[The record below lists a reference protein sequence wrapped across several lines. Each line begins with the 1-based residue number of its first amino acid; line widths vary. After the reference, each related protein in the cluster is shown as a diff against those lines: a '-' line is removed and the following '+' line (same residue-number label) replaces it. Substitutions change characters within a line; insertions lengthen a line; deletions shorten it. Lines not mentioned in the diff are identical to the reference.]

1 MRHPTTGLNEDDL
14 SRLTGSSS
22 SSNSSSSN
30 AGSSS
35 SSSSSS
41 SGTGAGTGIAIDVA
55 TVATD
60 SCDVVQHSN
69 TEATATP
76 RFNSTYL
83 PEIINP
89 LEWQKS
95 RKRKERLDSC
105 SASSQD
111 RKLQRSNSEEL
122 LTEPDPTIN
131 TNSASTT
138 TTIGTPTAATTP
150 NQAQLTQRSSTNC
163 DVIRRVS
170 SEDFKRTASFASY
183 CQEFER
189 DASAELATDNSE
201 QQENNAS
208 LANVP
213 LNSNAEVLKDRARY
227 ETSPARSQPHSP
239 VRNGKQQQQQ
249 QLLQQQL
256 QRDASDDSECEHER
270 RRSSERFCKSRQ
282 PPVRKSGVSKKPST
296 AGKYLP
302 SRRDEQSAYKY
313 DLSALKYERRGFI
326 SSKKQQQ
333 QQQQSTTSTVADH
346 NDNNLIDFH
355 QQQQQQQQFQSKRS
369 TSISPTP
376 TTSSSCSSAGSDDTT
391 PNPAP
396 VKAKPPQRQQQSLNL
411 TSAQESLPW
420 VRGDEPAP
428 VLSRRYAH
436 SRHHAGGNI
445 DAAAKLAKVMPYP
458 QQLPKQASS
467 VQLLSEDMDC
477 LEPMDAVRAFSSLE
491 NMRTRDVM
499 QQVVP
504 AMMAFQ
510 TPEERVKAINR
521 RVTALKKKLVQLEDS
536 LEQRLGYRPSQA
548 ERLNDKY
555 MKNALAEL
563 SKLRKERHELKTDP
577 ISALGLKVGASGCG
591 AGYAASGQEAAKKLE
606 RMKHTLSEIEQNLS
620 EKRTQN
626 HRPQQLE
633 ELTSDQLVQEKS
645 AVQHGLLY
653 FESLYGHPIT
663 KEERDAA
670 RPLYDRYRQLKRLV
684 SRHIMFGGGAGVHE
698 LPTILEHE
706 AMVFEATSTPLQ
718 YSSNNSTETT
728 NSPSDSMAPN
738 TLTQNAS
745 SDESTT
751 TTTTTTATAT
761 ESAQAEN
768 IAALSVDQL
777 WEQLE
782 RVRDEKML
790 LKATI
795 KEYESI
801 FEEQNGRKMLKPD
814 RKSLETET
822 YAQYKEKK
830 AKVRLLQALIKK
842 HIGH

>member
-22 SSNSSSSN
+22 SSSSSASCGS
-30 AGSSS
+30 AACSSS
-35 SSSSSS
+35 SSSSAA
-41 SGTGAGTGIAIDVA
+41 SGVA
-55 TVATD
+55 AKQKQQQQQQQQPD
-60 SCDVVQHSN
+60 ICDVVQLSN
-69 TEATATP
+69 MEATTP

-122 LTEPDPTIN
+122 LTEPEPT
-131 TNSASTT
+131 TAATTTTT
-138 TTIGTPTAATTP
+138 TTIATGAATTAP
-150 NQAQLTQRSSTNC
+150 NSQLRSAHC
-163 DVIRRVS
+163 EVIRRVS
-170 SEDFKRTASFASY
+170 SEDFKRTASYASY

-189 DASAELATDNSE
+189 DASADLPAENSE
-201 QQENNAS
+201 QQENNAA
-208 LANVP
+208 LANVTP
-213 LNSNAEVLKDRARY
+213 VNGNAEALKDRARY
-227 ETSPARSQPHSP
+227 ETSPARSQQQQLQL
-239 VRNGKQQQQQ
+239 QQQQQ
-249 QLLQQQL
+249 QQQQQ
-256 QRDASDDSECEHER
+256 QREASDDSECEHER

-333 QQQQSTTSTVADH
+333 QQQQQQQSTAATVADH

-355 QQQQQQQQFQSKRS
+355 QQQQQQLQAKHSA
-369 TSISPTP
+369 SISPTP
-376 TTSSSCSSAGSDDTT
+376 TTSSSCSSAGGSDDST

-396 VKAKPPQRQQQSLNL
+396 IKAKPPQRQQQTLNL

-420 VRGDEPAP
+420 ERGDEPAP

-436 SRHHAGGNI
+436 SRHHAGNI
-445 DAAAKLAKVMPYP
+445 DADAKLAKVMPYP
-458 QQLPKQASS
+458 QQQPKQAAS
-467 VQLLSEDMDC
+467 VQLLGEDMDC

-577 ISALGLKVGASGCG
+577 IAALGLKVGASGCG
-591 AGYAASGQEAAKKLE
+591 VGVGSGIAASGQEAAKKLE
-606 RMKHTLSEIEQNLS
+606 RMKNTLSEIEQNLS

-626 HRPQQLE
+626 HRPQQLD

-684 SRHIMFGGGAGVHE
+684 SRHIMFGGCAGVHE

-738 TLTQNAS
+738 AQTQNAS

-761 ESAQAEN
+761 ANATETQAEN

-782 RVRDEKML
+782 RVREEKML

-795 KEYESI
+795 REYESI

>member
-1 MRHPTTGLNEDDL
+1 MTPRLITYILCGMRHPTTGLNEDDL

-22 SSNSSSSN
+22 STASCGS
-30 AGSSS
+30 AASSS

-41 SGTGAGTGIAIDVA
+41 SSNPAERHEVVCSPEKPTPTGTDKSQLNSG
-55 TVATD
+55 
-60 SCDVVQHSN
+60 
-69 TEATATP
+69 
-76 RFNSTYL
+76 FNSTYL
-83 PEIINP
+83 PEIIHP
-89 LEWQKS
+89 APEWQKSS
-95 RKRKERLDSC
+95 RKRKERLDST
-105 SASSQD
+105 SAFGQD

-122 LTEPDPTIN
+122 LTEPPAIV
-131 TNSASTT
+131 
-138 TTIGTPTAATTP
+138 
-150 NQAQLTQRSSTNC
+150 SSTAQAAAELLEAQC
-163 DVIRRVS
+163 EVIRRVS
-170 SEDFKRTASFASY
+170 SEDFKRTASYANY
-183 CQEFER
+183 RQEFER
-189 DASAELATDNSE
+189 EQEECSELG
-201 QQENNAS
+201 ENNAS
-208 LANVP
+208 LANLP
-213 LNSNAEVLKDRARY
+213 TGEAAKERPRL
-227 ETSPARSQPHSP
+227 ETSPARQPA
-239 VRNGKQQQQQ
+239 KE
-249 QLLQQQL
+249 
-256 QRDASDDSECEHER
+256 ASDDSECEHER

-282 PPVRKSGVSKKPST
+282 PPVRKSGVAKKGGGGS
-296 AGKYLP
+296 GSKYLP

-326 SSKKQQQ
+326 SSRKQQQ
-333 QQQQSTTSTVADH
+333 NQTQAMQSAADH

-355 QQQQQQQQFQSKRS
+355 QQQKELQSKRS
-369 TSISPTP
+369 ASISPTP
-376 TTSSSCSSAGSDDTT
+376 TTSSSAGSDDST
-391 PNPAP
+391 PTSNAPAP
-396 VKAKPPQRQQQSLNL
+396 IKAKPQRQQQSLDL

-420 VRGDEPAP
+420 ERGDEPAP
-428 VLSRRYAH
+428 ILSRRYAH
-436 SRHHAGGNI
+436 SRPHIGGNL

-458 QQLPKQASS
+458 QQLPKQAST
-467 VQLLSEDMDC
+467 VQLHSDITDVDCC

-499 QQVVP
+499 QQVLP
-504 AMMAFQ
+504 AMMGAFQ
-510 TPEERVKAINR
+510 TPEDRVKAINR
-521 RVTALKKKLVQLEDS
+521 RVTVLKKKLVQLEES

-577 ISALGLKVGASGCG
+577 IAALGLKVGSGGG
-591 AGYAASGQEAAKKLE
+591 AGIGGQEVAKKLE
-606 RMKHTLSEIEQNLS
+606 RMKATLAEIEQNLN
-620 EKRTQN
+620 EKRVN
-626 HRPQQLE
+626 GHRSEQLE
-633 ELTSDQLVQEKS
+633 DLNADQLVQEKS

-684 SRHIMFGGGAGVHE
+684 SRTVMFGAGTGIPE

-728 NSPSDSMAPN
+728 NSPSDSNAPN

-751 TTTTTTATAT
+751 TTTLTGPATGNSAT
-761 ESAQAEN
+761 SQENQAASEN

-777 WEQLE
+777 WEQLD
-782 RVRDEKML
+782 RARDEKSL
-790 LKATI
+790 LKSTI
-795 KEYESI
+795 REYESL
-801 FEEQNGRKMLKPD
+801 FEEQNGRKMLKQD
-814 RKSLETET
+814 RRSLETET

>member
-1 MRHPTTGLNEDDL
+1 MTPRLITYFLCGMRHTTTGLNEDDL

-22 SSNSSSSN
+22 STASCGS
-30 AGSSS
+30 AASSS

-41 SGTGAGTGIAIDVA
+41 S
-55 TVATD
+55 
-60 SCDVVQHSN
+60 SN
-69 TEATATP
+69 PAP
-76 RFNSTYL
+76 RNEVGRSPEKPSAADKNHLNNGFQSTYL
-83 PEIINP
+83 PEIIHP
-89 LEWQKS
+89 ALEWQKSS
-95 RKRKERLDSC
+95 RKRKERLDSS
-105 SASSQD
+105 SAFGQD

-122 LTEPDPTIN
+122 LTEPAAVGLMTMSPQ
-131 TNSASTT
+131 
-138 TTIGTPTAATTP
+138 TAASLLE
-150 NQAQLTQRSSTNC
+150 AQC
-163 DVIRRVS
+163 EVIRRVS
-170 SEDFKRTASFASY
+170 SEDFKRTASYANY
-183 CQEFER
+183 RQEFER
-189 DASAELATDNSE
+189 EQEQASELG
-201 QQENNAS
+201 ENNAA
-208 LANVP
+208 LANLP
-213 LNSNAEVLKDRARY
+213 SSGEAAKERPRLEP
-227 ETSPARSQPHSP
+227 SPTRQPP
-239 VRNGKQQQQQ
+239 KE
-249 QLLQQQL
+249 
-256 QRDASDDSECEHER
+256 ASDDSECEHER

-282 PPVRKSGVSKKPST
+282 PPVRKSGVAKKGSG
-296 AGKYLP
+296 ASGSKYLP

-326 SSKKQQQ
+326 SSRKQQNQ
-333 QQQQSTTSTVADH
+333 QPQLQQQSASDH

-355 QQQQQQQQFQSKRS
+355 QQQQQLQQQQKELQSKRS
-369 TSISPTP
+369 ASISPTP
-376 TTSSSCSSAGSDDTT
+376 TTSSSAGSDDST
-391 PNPAP
+391 PTSNVPAP
-396 VKAKPPQRQQQSLNL
+396 IKAKPQRQQQSLDL

-420 VRGDEPAP
+420 ERGDEPAP
-428 VLSRRYAH
+428 ILSRRYAH
-436 SRHHAGGNI
+436 SRPHIGGNL
-445 DAAAKLAKVMPYP
+445 DAAAKLAKAMPYP
-458 QQLPKQASS
+458 QQLPKQAPT
-467 VQLLSEDMDC
+467 VQLHSDIVDMDCC

-499 QQVVP
+499 QQVLP
-504 AMMAFQ
+504 AMVAFQ
-510 TPEERVKAINR
+510 SPDERLKAINR
-521 RVTALKKKLVQLEDS
+521 RVTVLKKKLVQLEES

-577 ISALGLKVGASGCG
+577 IAALGLKLGSGSG
-591 AGYAASGQEAAKKLE
+591 GGVAGQEVAKKLE
-606 RMKHTLSEIEQNLS
+606 RMKATLAEIEQNLN
-620 EKRTQN
+620 EKRVN
-626 HRPQQLE
+626 GNRSEQLE
-633 ELTSDQLVQEKS
+633 ELTGDQLVQEKS

-684 SRHIMFGGGAGVHE
+684 SRTVMFGAGTGVPE

-738 TLTQNAS
+738 TITQNAS

-751 TTTTTTATAT
+751 TTTTLTGPVPATPMEAAA
-761 ESAQAEN
+761 SEN
-768 IAALSVDQL
+768 ISALSLDQL

-782 RVRDEKML
+782 RVREEKSV

-795 KEYESI
+795 REYESM
-801 FEEQNGRKMLKPD
+801 FEEQNGRKMLKQD
-814 RKSLETET
+814 RRSLETET

>member
-22 SSNSSSSN
+22 STASCGS
-30 AGSSS
+30 AASSS

-41 SGTGAGTGIAIDVA
+41 SNATNPAPRNEGLGSPEKPTAAVGAGDKSHLNSGFT
-55 TVATD
+55 
-60 SCDVVQHSN
+60 
-69 TEATATP
+69 
-76 RFNSTYL
+76 STYL
-83 PEIINP
+83 PEIIHP
-89 LEWQKS
+89 ALEWQKSS
-95 RKRKERLDSC
+95 RKRKERLDSS
-105 SASSQD
+105 SAFGQD

-122 LTEPDPTIN
+122 LTEPTAQVPP
-131 TNSASTT
+131 STAQ
-138 TTIGTPTAATTP
+138 TAASLLE
-150 NQAQLTQRSSTNC
+150 AQC
-163 DVIRRVS
+163 EVIRRVS
-170 SEDFKRTASFASY
+170 SEDFKRTASYANY
-183 CQEFER
+183 RQEFER
-189 DASAELATDNSE
+189 EQEQASELG
-201 QQENNAS
+201 ENNAS
-208 LANVP
+208 LANLP
-213 LNSNAEVLKDRARY
+213 AGEASKEHPRL
-227 ETSPARSQPHSP
+227 ETSPARQPQ
-239 VRNGKQQQQQ
+239 KE
-249 QLLQQQL
+249 
-256 QRDASDDSECEHER
+256 ASDDSECEHER

-282 PPVRKSGVSKKPST
+282 PPVRKSGVAKKGSGGT
-296 AGKYLP
+296 ASKYLP

-326 SSKKQQQ
+326 SSRKQQQ
-333 QQQQSTTSTVADH
+333 QQLQSGADH

-355 QQQQQQQQFQSKRS
+355 QQQQQQQQQQLQQKDLQSKRS
-369 TSISPTP
+369 ASISPTP
-376 TTSSSCSSAGSDDTT
+376 TTSSSAGSDDST
-391 PNPAP
+391 PTSNAPAP
-396 VKAKPPQRQQQSLNL
+396 IKAKPQRQQQSLDL

-420 VRGDEPAP
+420 ERGDEPAP
-428 VLSRRYAH
+428 ILSRRYAH
-436 SRHHAGGNI
+436 SRPHVGGNL

-458 QQLPKQASS
+458 QQLPKQAAS
-467 VQLLSEDMDC
+467 VQLHADIVDMDCC

-499 QQVVP
+499 QQVLP
-504 AMMAFQ
+504 AMMVAFQ
-510 TPEERVKAINR
+510 TPDERLKAINR
-521 RVTALKKKLVQLEDS
+521 RVTALKKKLVQQEAS

-555 MKNALAEL
+555 LKNALAEL

-577 ISALGLKVGASGCG
+577 IAALGLKVGSGSG
-591 AGYAASGQEAAKKLE
+591 GGGGVAGGQEVAKKLE
-606 RMKHTLSEIEQNLS
+606 RMKASLAEIEQNLN
-620 EKRTQN
+620 EKRVN
-626 HRPQQLE
+626 GRRSEQLE

-684 SRHIMFGGGAGVHE
+684 SRTVMFGAGTGVPE

-738 TLTQNAS
+738 TITQNAS
-745 SDESTT
+745 SDESSTT
-751 TTTTTTATAT
+751 TTTLTG
-761 ESAQAEN
+761 SASAVAASPEN
-768 IAALSVDQL
+768 ISALSLDQL

-782 RVRDEKML
+782 RVRDEKSL

-795 KEYESI
+795 REYESL
-801 FEEQNGRKMLKPD
+801 FEEQNGRKMLKQD
-814 RKSLETET
+814 RRSLETET

>member
-22 SSNSSSSN
+22 STASCGS
-30 AGSSS
+30 AASSS

-41 SGTGAGTGIAIDVA
+41 SSNPAARHEVVRSPEKPTPAGADKSHLNSGF
-55 TVATD
+55 
-60 SCDVVQHSN
+60 H
-69 TEATATP
+69 
-76 RFNSTYL
+76 STYL
-83 PEIINP
+83 PEIIHP
-89 LEWQKS
+89 ALEWQKSS
-95 RKRKERLDSC
+95 RKRKERLDSS
-105 SASSQD
+105 SAFGQD

-122 LTEPDPTIN
+122 LTEPAALVSPT
-131 TNSASTT
+131 TQ
-138 TTIGTPTAATTP
+138 AAA
-150 NQAQLTQRSSTNC
+150 NLLEAQC
-163 DVIRRVS
+163 EVIRRVS
-170 SEDFKRTASFASY
+170 SEDFKRTASYANY
-183 CQEFER
+183 RQEFER
-189 DASAELATDNSE
+189 EQEESSELG
-201 QQENNAS
+201 ENNAS
-208 LANVP
+208 LANLP
-213 LNSNAEVLKDRARY
+213 AGEAAKERPRL
-227 ETSPARSQPHSP
+227 ETSPARQPP
-239 VRNGKQQQQQ
+239 KE
-249 QLLQQQL
+249 
-256 QRDASDDSECEHER
+256 ASDDSECEHER

-282 PPVRKSGVSKKPST
+282 PPVRKSGVAKKGGGGS
-296 AGKYLP
+296 GSKYLP

-326 SSKKQQQ
+326 SSRKQQQ
-333 QQQQSTTSTVADH
+333 SQQQSVQSASDH

-355 QQQQQQQQFQSKRS
+355 QQQKELQTKRS
-369 TSISPTP
+369 ASISPTP
-376 TTSSSCSSAGSDDTT
+376 TTSSSAGSDDST
-391 PNPAP
+391 PTSNAPAP
-396 VKAKPPQRQQQSLNL
+396 VKAKPQRQQQSLDL

-420 VRGDEPAP
+420 ERGDEPAP
-428 VLSRRYAH
+428 ILSRRYAH
-436 SRHHAGGNI
+436 SRPHVGGNL
-445 DAAAKLAKVMPYP
+445 DAAAQLAKVMPYP
-458 QQLPKQASS
+458 QQLPKQAAT
-467 VQLLSEDMDC
+467 VQLHSDISDMDCC

-499 QQVVP
+499 QQVLP
-504 AMMAFQ
+504 AMMVAFQ
-510 TPEERVKAINR
+510 SPEERLKAINR
-521 RVTALKKKLVQLEDS
+521 RVTVLKKKLVQLEES

-577 ISALGLKVGASGCG
+577 IAALGLKVGSGG
-591 AGYAASGQEAAKKLE
+591 GGGGVIGGQEVAKKLE
-606 RMKHTLSEIEQNLS
+606 RMKATLAEIELNLN
-620 EKRTQN
+620 EKRVN
-626 HRPQQLE
+626 GHRSEQLE
-633 ELTSDQLVQEKS
+633 DLSADQLVQEKS

-684 SRHIMFGGGAGVHE
+684 SRTVMFGAGTGVPE

-728 NSPSDSMAPN
+728 NSPSDSNAPN

-751 TTTTTTATAT
+751 TTTLTGPAAGAVASGQ
-761 ESAQAEN
+761 ENQAASEN
-768 IAALSVDQL
+768 ISALSLDQL
-777 WEQLE
+777 WEQLD
-782 RVRDEKML
+782 RARDEKSL

-795 KEYESI
+795 REYESL
-801 FEEQNGRKMLKPD
+801 FEEQNGRKMLKQD
-814 RKSLETET
+814 RRSLETET

-842 HIGH
+842 HIGQ

>member
-1 MRHPTTGLNEDDL
+1 MTPKIITYFLCGMRHPTTGLNEDDL

-22 SSNSSSSN
+22 SSTASCGS
-30 AGSSS
+30 AASSS
-35 SSSSSS
+35 SSSS
-41 SGTGAGTGIAIDVA
+41 AAA
-55 TVATD
+55 TQRQQD
-60 SCDVVQHSN
+60 PCDVVQLSSHQTDQQTS
-69 TEATATP
+69 P

-105 SASSQD
+105 SATSQD

-122 LTEPDPTIN
+122 LTEPEAPLNPANPTQ
-131 TNSASTT
+131 THCRQTH
-138 TTIGTPTAATTP
+138 
-150 NQAQLTQRSSTNC
+150 C
-163 DVIRRVS
+163 EVIRRVS
-170 SEDFKRTASFASY
+170 SEDFKRTASYASY
-183 CQEFER
+183 CQEIER
-189 DASAELATDNSE
+189 DSGVDLPPDSSE
-201 QQENNAS
+201 QQENNAA
-208 LANVP
+208 LANLPQSV
-213 LNSNAEVLKDRARY
+213 NIEATKDRARLD
-227 ETSPARSQPHSP
+227 TSPARSQQHSP
-239 VRNGKQQQQQ
+239 VRNGRQQQM
-249 QLLQQQL
+249 
-256 QRDASDDSECEHER
+256 QREASDDSECEHER

-282 PPVRKSGVSKKPST
+282 PPVRKSGVSKKPS
-296 AGKYLP
+296 AGGKYLP

-333 QQQQSTTSTVADH
+333 QQQQQTTVATLADH

-355 QQQQQQQQFQSKRS
+355 QQQQQQQLQQQQQQTKRS
-369 TSISPTP
+369 ASISPTP
-376 TTSSSCSSAGSDDTT
+376 TTSSSCSSAGSDDST
-391 PNPAP
+391 PNATSAP
-396 VKAKPPQRQQQSLNL
+396 IKAKPPQRQQQTLNL

-428 VLSRRYAH
+428 MLSRRYAH

-458 QQLPKQASS
+458 QQQPKQAAS

-577 ISALGLKVGASGCG
+577 IAALGLKVGANVGGQGSGI
-591 AGYAASGQEAAKKLE
+591 AASHQDAAKKLE
-606 RMKHTLSEIEQNLS
+606 RMKNTLCEIEQNLS
-620 EKRTQN
+620 EKRTQCR
-626 HRPQQLE
+626 RPQQLE
-633 ELTSDQLVQEKS
+633 ELTSDQLVQEKT

-670 RPLYDRYRQLKRLV
+670 RSLYDRYRQLKRLV
-684 SRHIMFGGGAGVHE
+684 SRSIMFGGGSGVPE

-738 TLTQNAS
+738 STLNTQNAS

-751 TTTTTTATAT
+751 TTTTTTTAT
-761 ESAQAEN
+761 EHTQAEN
-768 IAALSVDQL
+768 IAALSLDQL

-782 RVRDEKML
+782 RVRDEKTL

-795 KEYESI
+795 REYESI

>member
-14 SRLTGSSS
+14 SRLTGSSTS
-22 SSNSSSSN
+22 STT
-30 AGSSS
+30 SSS
-35 SSSSSS
+35 SSK
-41 SGTGAGTGIAIDVA
+41 A
-55 TVATD
+55 
-60 SCDVVQHSN
+60 
-69 TEATATP
+69 EATEQLQQQQQSPALTDAVP
-76 RFNSTYL
+76 ETTTTRFNSTYL

-95 RKRKERLDSC
+95 RKRKERLDSN

-122 LTEPDPTIN
+122 LSEEP
-131 TNSASTT
+131 ASQL
-138 TTIGTPTAATTP
+138 AATP
-150 NQAQLTQRSSTNC
+150 ANCSSC

-170 SEDFKRTASFASY
+170 SEDFKRTASYASY

-189 DASAELATDNSE
+189 ELQHAESSSAGE
-201 QQENNAS
+201 QENNAA
-208 LANVP
+208 LANLP
-213 LNSNAEVLKDRARY
+213 TEQQSSSEERTRL
-227 ETSPARSQPHSP
+227 ETSPARSQH
-239 VRNGKQQQQQ
+239 QQQQQ
-249 QLLQQQL
+249 
-256 QRDASDDSECEHER
+256 REASDDSDCEHER

-282 PPVRKSGVSKKPST
+282 PPLRKSGVAKKANAS
-296 AGKYLP
+296 AGGGGGVGSKYLP
-302 SRRDEQSAYKY
+302 NRRDEQSSYKY

-333 QQQQSTTSTVADH
+333 QQQQQSATTATFADH

-355 QQQQQQQQFQSKRS
+355 QQQEQQQQQQEEQQAKQCA
-369 TSISPTP
+369 SISPTP
-376 TTSSSCSSAGSDDTT
+376 TSSSSCSSAGSSDDTT
-391 PNPAP
+391 PNP
-396 VKAKPPQRQQQSLNL
+396 VKVKPPPQRQQQSLNL

-420 VRGDEPAP
+420 VRDDEPAP
-428 VLSRRYAH
+428 VLSRRFAH
-436 SRHHAGGNI
+436 SRHPAGGYI
-445 DAAAKLAKVMPYP
+445 DAAAKLAKAMPYP
-458 QQLPKQASS
+458 QQQPKQSA
-467 VQLLSEDMDC
+467 VLSEQMDC

-504 AMMAFQ
+504 AMMAYQ
-510 TPEERVKAINR
+510 TPDERLKAINR
-521 RVTALKKKLVQLEDS
+521 RVTALKKKLVQLEYA

-577 ISALGLKVGASGCG
+577 IAALGLKLGTGSGVGIASGG
-591 AGYAASGQEAAKKLE
+591 LEATKKLE
-606 RMKHTLSEIEQNLS
+606 RMKNTLAEIAQNLS
-620 EKRTQN
+620 EKRVQCK
-626 HRPQQLE
+626 RSQLLE

-645 AVQHGLLY
+645 AVQHALLY

-670 RPLYDRYRQLKRLV
+670 RSLYDRYRQLKRLV
-684 SRHIMFGGGAGVHE
+684 ARSIMFGGGSGVPE

-706 AMVFEATSTPLQ
+706 AMVFESTSTPLQ

-738 TLTQNAS
+738 ALTHTAS

-751 TTTTTTATAT
+751 TTTTTTT
-761 ESAQAEN
+761 EQQQPQLEN
-768 IAALSVDQL
+768 IAALSLDQL

-782 RVRDEKML
+782 RVRDEKTL

-795 KEYESI
+795 REYEAI

>member
-22 SSNSSSSN
+22 SSTSSSSS
-30 AGSSS
+30 ASCGSAACSSS
-35 SSSSSS
+35 SSSSAAS
-41 SGTGAGTGIAIDVA
+41 AVA
-55 TVATD
+55 AKQKQQQQQPD
-60 SCDVVQHSN
+60 ICDVVQLSN
-69 TEATATP
+69 MEATTP

-122 LTEPDPTIN
+122 LTEPEPT
-131 TNSASTT
+131 
-138 TTIGTPTAATTP
+138 TAATTAATTATTTTT
-150 NQAQLTQRSSTNC
+150 AQLTQRSTNC
-163 DVIRRVS
+163 EVIRRVS
-170 SEDFKRTASFASY
+170 SEDFKRTASYASY

-189 DASAELATDNSE
+189 DASAELPPDNSE
-201 QQENNAS
+201 QQENNAA
-208 LANVP
+208 LANVTP
-213 LNSNAEVLKDRARY
+213 VNGNAEPLKDRARN
-227 ETSPARSQPHSP
+227 ETSPARSQQLQQL
-239 VRNGKQQQQQ
+239 QQQQQ
-249 QLLQQQL
+249 
-256 QRDASDDSECEHER
+256 REASDDSECEHER

-333 QQQQSTTSTVADH
+333 QQQQSTAATVADH

-355 QQQQQQQQFQSKRS
+355 QQQQQQLQAKRS
-369 TSISPTP
+369 ASISPTP
-376 TTSSSCSSAGSDDTT
+376 TTSSSCSSAGGSDDSTQ
-391 PNPAP
+391 NPAP
-396 VKAKPPQRQQQSLNL
+396 IKAKPPQRQQQTLNL

-420 VRGDEPAP
+420 ERGDEPAP

-436 SRHHAGGNI
+436 SRHHAGNI
-445 DAAAKLAKVMPYP
+445 DADAKLAKVMPYP
-458 QQLPKQASS
+458 QQQPKQAAS
-467 VQLLSEDMDC
+467 VQLLGEDMDC

-577 ISALGLKVGASGCG
+577 IAALGLKVGAGGCG
-591 AGYAASGQEAAKKLE
+591 VGSGIAASGQEAAKKLE
-606 RMKHTLSEIEQNLS
+606 RMKNTLSEIEQNLS

-626 HRPQQLE
+626 HRPQQLD

-645 AVQHGLLY
+645 AVQHGLLF

-684 SRHIMFGGGAGVHE
+684 SRHIMFGGCAGVHE

-706 AMVFEATSTPLQ
+706 AMVFEATSTPVQ

-738 TLTQNAS
+738 AQTQNAS

-751 TTTTTTATAT
+751 TTTTTTATTVNAT
-761 ESAQAEN
+761 ETQAEN

-782 RVRDEKML
+782 RVREEKML

-795 KEYESI
+795 REYESI

>member
-22 SSNSSSSN
+22 S
-30 AGSSS
+30 ASSS

-41 SGTGAGTGIAIDVA
+41 SSTASSSSSHGGVVVALPAQQQQQQQQQDVQQ
-55 TVATD
+55 
-60 SCDVVQHSN
+60 VVQQLA
-69 TEATATP
+69 TEQTTP

-122 LTEPDPTIN
+122 LTEPQP
-131 TNSASTT
+131 
-138 TTIGTPTAATTP
+138 GTTP
-150 NQAQLTQRSSTNC
+150 ANPSAQTNAANLHSHC
-163 DVIRRVS
+163 EVMRRVS
-170 SEDFKRTASFASY
+170 SEDFKRTASYASY

-189 DASAELATDNSE
+189 DSGVDLPPEPDHNE
-201 QQENNAS
+201 QNNENNENNAA
-208 LANVP
+208 LANGEA
-213 LNSNAEVLKDRARY
+213 SKERARY
-227 ETSPARSQPHSP
+227 ETSPARSQ
-239 VRNGKQQQQQ
+239 QQQQQ
-249 QLLQQQL
+249 
-256 QRDASDDSECEHER
+256 REASDDSECEHER

-282 PPVRKSGVSKKPST
+282 PPVRKSGVSKKPSGG
-296 AGKYLP
+296 AGGKYLP

-333 QQQQSTTSTVADH
+333 QQQQQTTAATVADH

-355 QQQQQQQQFQSKRS
+355 QQQQQQQTKRS
-369 TSISPTP
+369 ASISPTP
-376 TTSSSCSSAGSDDTT
+376 TTSSSCSSAGSDELT
-391 PNPAP
+391 PNAAPAP
-396 VKAKPPQRQQQSLNL
+396 IKAKPPQRLQQQQSLNL

-428 VLSRRYAH
+428 MLSRRYAH

-458 QQLPKQASS
+458 QQQPKQAAS
-467 VQLLSEDMDC
+467 VQQLLSEDMDC

-510 TPEERVKAINR
+510 TPEDRVKAINR

-577 ISALGLKVGASGCG
+577 IAALGLKVGA
-591 AGYAASGQEAAKKLE
+591 AGPVYGQDSAKKLE
-606 RMKHTLSEIEQNLS
+606 RMKNTLSEIEQNLS

-626 HRPQQLE
+626 HRSQHLE

-684 SRHIMFGGGAGVHE
+684 SRSVMFAGGSGVPE

-728 NSPSDSMAPN
+728 NSPSDSQAPN

-751 TTTTTTATAT
+751 TTTTTTTNTAT
-761 ESAQAEN
+761 DQSQQAEN
-768 IAALSVDQL
+768 IAALSLDQL

-782 RVRDEKML
+782 RVRDEKTL

-795 KEYESI
+795 REYESI

>member
-22 SSNSSSSN
+22 STASCGS
-30 AGSSS
+30 AASSS

-41 SGTGAGTGIAIDVA
+41 SNPADRHEVVRSPEKPTPTPAGGDKSHLNSGFT
-55 TVATD
+55 
-60 SCDVVQHSN
+60 
-69 TEATATP
+69 
-76 RFNSTYL
+76 STYL
-83 PEIINP
+83 PEIIHP
-89 LEWQKS
+89 ALEWQKSS
-95 RKRKERLDSC
+95 RKRKERLDSS
-105 SASSQD
+105 SAFGQD

-122 LTEPDPTIN
+122 LTEP
-131 TNSASTT
+131 
-138 TTIGTPTAATTP
+138 TAAAIVSPTSA
-150 NQAQLTQRSSTNC
+150 QAQAANLLEAANLQC
-163 DVIRRVS
+163 EVIRRVS
-170 SEDFKRTASFASY
+170 SEDFKRTASYANY
-183 CQEFER
+183 RQEFER
-189 DASAELATDNSE
+189 EQEESSELG
-201 QQENNAS
+201 ENNAS
-208 LANVP
+208 LANLP
-213 LNSNAEVLKDRARY
+213 TGGEAAKERPRL
-227 ETSPARSQPHSP
+227 ETSPAR
-239 VRNGKQQQQQ
+239 
-249 QLLQQQL
+249 QLPAKE
-256 QRDASDDSECEHER
+256 ASDDSECEHER

-282 PPVRKSGVSKKPST
+282 PPVRKSGVAKKS
-296 AGKYLP
+296 GSGGGSNSKYLP
-302 SRRDEQSAYKY
+302 SRRDAEQSAYKY

-326 SSKKQQQ
+326 SSRKQQNQ
-333 QQQQSTTSTVADH
+333 QNQSLADH

-355 QQQQQQQQFQSKRS
+355 QQQKELQSKRS
-369 TSISPTP
+369 ASISPTP
-376 TTSSSCSSAGSDDTT
+376 TTSSSAGSDDST
-391 PNPAP
+391 PTSNAPAP
-396 VKAKPPQRQQQSLNL
+396 IKAKPQRQQQSLDL

-420 VRGDEPAP
+420 ERGDEPAP
-428 VLSRRYAH
+428 ILSRRYAH
-436 SRHHAGGNI
+436 SRPHIGGNL
-445 DAAAKLAKVMPYP
+445 DAAAQLAKAMPYP
-458 QQLPKQASS
+458 QQMPKQAAT
-467 VQLLSEDMDC
+467 VQLHADTSDMDCC

-499 QQVVP
+499 QQVLP
-504 AMMAFQ
+504 AMMVAFQ
-510 TPEERVKAINR
+510 SPEERLKAINR
-521 RVTALKKKLVQLEDS
+521 RVTVLKKKLVQLEES

-577 ISALGLKVGASGCG
+577 IAALGLKVGSGG
-591 AGYAASGQEAAKKLE
+591 VGGGIGGQEVAKKLE
-606 RMKHTLSEIEQNLS
+606 RMKATLAEIEQNLN
-620 EKRTQN
+620 EKRVN
-626 HRPQQLE
+626 GHRSEQLE
-633 ELTSDQLVQEKS
+633 DLSADQLMQEKS

-684 SRHIMFGGGAGVHE
+684 SRTVMFGAGTGIPE

-728 NSPSDSMAPN
+728 NSPSDSNAPN

-751 TTTTTTATAT
+751 TTTTLTGPAAGGG
-761 ESAQAEN
+761 APGNQDNQAASEN
-768 IAALSVDQL
+768 ISALSVDQL
-777 WEQLE
+777 WEQLD
-782 RVRDEKML
+782 RARDEKSL

-795 KEYESI
+795 REYESL
-801 FEEQNGRKMLKPD
+801 FEEQNGRKMLKQD
-814 RKSLETET
+814 RRSLETET